1 MNLTKNELPFP
12 KNSIEDKYI
21 LQSILSLFNL
31 KFCDDIVNKEI
42 SFKNYKTN
50 DFLKKHLLKLKPICN
65 EIESNLF
72 LLFSEQ
78 MYL

>member
-31 KFCDDIVNKEI
+31 KFCDNIVNKEI

-65 EIESNLF
+65 EKESNLF

>member
-1 MNLTKNELPFP
+1 M
-12 KNSIEDKYI
+12 
-21 LQSILSLFNL
+21 
-31 KFCDDIVNKEI
+31 NKEI

-65 EIESNLF
+65 EKESNLF

>member
-50 DFLKKHLLKLKPICN
+50 DFLKIHLLKLKPICN
-65 EIESNLF
+65 EKESNLF

>member
-65 EIESNLF
+65 EKESNIF